1 MKSSLKIVSSEELI
15 FTKNVRN
22 EGVVSDQKI
31 HLQSS
36 SHVWRLVTYLSPK
49 GNTVQFLTNDFE
61 LEPGLIAF
69 LYSRRWDEEKCFDT
83 WKNDYA
89 QAKAWGSRFNS
100 IVNQCLLAIITSLLM
115 ALFLHEKMGKNDIRD
130 EKALRK
136 QVLRQSTD
144 YDSTDRPL
152 WTLSVYRYTSKVSKQ
167 VVRFLKYNFSKTA
180 SQILYDKQ
188 LKPMLL
194 AYL

>member
-1 MKSSLKIVSSEELI
+1 
-15 FTKNVRN
+15 
-22 EGVVSDQKI
+22 
-31 HLQSS
+31 
-36 SHVWRLVTYLSPK
+36 
-49 GNTVQFLTNDFE
+49 
-61 LEPGLIAF
+61 
-69 LYSRRWDEEKCFDT
+69 
-83 WKNDYA
+83 
-89 QAKAWGSRFNS
+89 
-100 IVNQCLLAIITSLLM
+100 M

-152 WTLSVYRYTSKVSKQ
+152 WTLSLYQYTSKVSKQ

>member
-1 MKSSLKIVSSEELI
+1 MPTCHHHILADGIVHPRQ
-15 FTKNVRN
+15 N
-22 EGVVSDQKI
+22 G
-31 HLQSS
+31 
-36 SHVWRLVTYLSPK
+36 
-49 GNTVQFLTNDFE
+49 G
-61 LEPGLIAF
+61 
-69 LYSRRWDEEKCFDT
+69 
-83 WKNDYA
+83 
-89 QAKAWGSRFNS
+89 
-100 IVNQCLLAIITSLLM
+100 
-115 ALFLHEKMGKNDIRD
+115 NDIRD

-167 VVRFLKYNFSKTA
+167 VVRFLKYNFSKTT